1 MKAGKSMMKKTTLR
15 EIKQSFGRWFAIF
28 AIVALGVGFFVGLKI
43 TKSAMLATEYQYL
56 KEQNMFDMRLL
67 STLGFTQEDVEELG
81 KIKGVERAQG
91 GYELDILCIG
101 EEGEYVLKAHSL
113 TDSINT
119 PVLKAGR
126 MPKANNECV
135 IDAACVSGEEKLG
148 TTIQVSED
156 NSEDTLD
163 MLNSKEFI
171 ITGIVESPC
180 YMNFERGTTSIGN
193 GRVTG
198 FVYFKESAFHSEYY
212 TQILVKGDIDEKCYS
227 TAYNDKADELKDTLD
242 AAVKERVDLRFQ
254 SIKDEAEEE
263 LKDAE
268 QELAEKKQE
277 AEEEL
282 DDAFQELEDARIEL
296 EDGESAIA
304 DANKKIADS
313 KAQLKT
319 RKQEL
324 EAKEQEL
331 LEAQAQCPYEF
342 LPQYAQIQQGL
353 AEIAAGKQQIQAAE
367 QTISANEKELESR
380 QQELTEGRTAYE
392 DGLKE
397 YEDSK
402 AEFQEE
408 IAKAEDEIADAR
420 QEIDDLEEPDYYV
433 LGRNTNIGYACF
445 ESDSDIVDGIANV
458 FPVFFFLVA
467 ALVCMTTMNRMVEE
481 QRTQIGILKALGY
494 GPGKIMSKY
503 LFYSGSAA
511 ALGGIIGFFVGS
523 ALFPSVIWAAYGM
536 MYRMPKIVLVFDI
549 RYALLSI
556 VVALVCSMGTTFF
569 TCKYE
574 LAENAAALIRPKPA
588 KNGKRI
594 LLERIPFLWKRM
606 KFLHKV
612 SIRNLVR
619 YKQRFFMMVVGISG
633 CTALLAT
640 GFGVK
645 DSIMNIATE
654 QYEEIQ
660 TYDLGVTLKDGSE
673 ETVRQ
678 QFLTDIEKQA
688 ETVIFSMEKTVDME
702 VGDKVKSVNLVAMD
716 SSQDLEL
723 CLNLHTIQKEPV
735 PYPEKGEAVITQ
747 KLGDKY
753 QLKKGD
759 TITLRD
765 EDMNSFTVTVTG
777 FFENY
782 VYNYVYISN
791 DTYEEAMKGDVE
803 INTAYVNVKEDQELH
818 QVAAVISDE
827 DSVTAVTVNQD
838 TKERFTS
845 MMTSLNYVVILVVV
859 SAGLLAFIVLY
870 NLTNIN
876 ITERIREIA
885 TIKVLGF
892 YPGETASYV
901 FRENLILTAIGGAVG
916 LIPGKYLHAFV
927 MSRIDIDMVNFHV
940 QIFPESYLISFIL
953 TFVFAGIINGIM
965 FFKLEK
971 INMAESLK
979 SVE

>member
-1 MKAGKSMMKKTTLR
+1 MMKKTTLR
-15 EIKQSFGRWFAIF
+15 EIRQSFGRWFAIF

-67 STLGFTQEDVEELG
+67 STLGFTKDDVEKLG
-81 KIKGVERAQG
+81 KLDGVQRLQG
-91 GYELDILCIG
+91 GYELDILCISQ
-101 EEGEYVLKAHSL
+101 ENEYVLKAHSI

-119 PVLKAGR
+119 PLLLAGR
-126 MPKANNECV
+126 MPEADNECV
-135 IDAACVSGEEKLG
+135 IDADCVSGEEEIG
-148 TTIQVSED
+148 ATIQISAD

-163 MLNSKEFI
+163 MLRSREFV
-171 ITGIVESPC
+171 ITGIVNSPC

-193 GRVTG
+193 GRITG
-198 FVYFKESAFHSEYY
+198 FVYLPESAFDSEYY
-212 TQILVKGDIDEKCYS
+212 TQILVRGEIDEKCYS
-227 TAYNDKADELKDTLD
+227 DNYKEKADVLKNTLD

-254 SIKDEAEEE
+254 EIKEEAEQ
-263 LKDAE
+263 KVNDAE
-268 QELAEKKQE
+268 QELSDKKQE
-277 AEEEL
+277 AEEKL
-282 DDAFQELEDARIEL
+282 ADAFQELEDARIEL
-296 EDGESAIA
+296 EDGEDQIA
-304 DANKKIADS
+304 EAEKKIADS
-313 KAQLKT
+313 KEQLKT
-319 RKQEL
+319 KKVQLSAQE
-324 EAKEQEL
+324 QNL

-353 AEIAAGKQQIQAAE
+353 AEIAAGKQQLQAAE
-367 QTISANEKELESR
+367 QTISKNEKELETKK
-380 QQELTEGRTAYE
+380 QELAEGRIEYE
-392 DGLKE
+392 DGFQE
-397 YEDSK
+397 YLDSQ

-408 IAKAEDEIADAR
+408 IAKAEEEIADAR
-420 QEIDDLEEPDYYV
+420 QEIADLEEPDYYV

-458 FPVFFFLVA
+458 FPIFFFLVA

-494 GPGKIMSKY
+494 GAGRIMSKY

-511 ALGGIIGFFVGS
+511 ALGGVIGFFVGS
-523 ALFPSVIWAAYGM
+523 TLFPSVIWAAYGM
-536 MYRMPKIVLVFDI
+536 MYRIPGMVLVFDV
-549 RYALLSI
+549 RYAVFSI
-556 VVALVCSMGTTFF
+556 LAALVCSMGTTFF

-574 LAENAAALIRPKPA
+574 LAENAASLIRPKPA

-594 LLERIPFLWKRM
+594 FLERLPFVWKRM

-645 DSIMNIATE
+645 DSIMNIASE

-660 TYDLGVTLKDGSE
+660 TFDLSVTLKDDSHE
-673 ETVRQ
+673 KLHQ
-678 QFLTDIEKQA
+678 QFVTDMESQIES
-688 ETVIFSMEKTVDME
+688 VIFAMEKAVDME
-702 VGDKVKSVNLVAMD
+702 VENEIKSVNLVSMD
-716 SSQDLEL
+716 SSQNMDS
-723 CLNLHTIQKEPV
+723 CLNLHTSQKEPI
-735 PYPEKGEAVITQ
+735 PYPKKGEVVITER
-747 KLGDKY
+747 LGKKY

-759 TITLRD
+759 IITLQD
-765 EDMNSFTVTVTG
+765 EDMNSFTVKITG

-782 VYNYVYISN
+782 VYNYVFISN
-791 DTYEEAMKGDVE
+791 ETYQEAMEHPVE
-803 INTAYVNVKEDQELH
+803 INTAYINVKEGQDLH
-818 QVAAVISDE
+818 QVAAAIADKE
-827 DSVTAVTVNQD
+827 EVTAITVTED
-838 TKERFTS
+838 IKERFHG
-845 MMTSLNYVVILVVV
+845 MMTSLNYVVILVVI

-901 FRENLILTAIGGAVG
+901 FRENLILTAIGAAVG
-916 LIPGKYLHAFV
+916 LILGKYLHAFV
-927 MSRIDIDMVNFHV
+927 MARIDIDMISFHV
-940 QIFPESYLISFIL
+940 QILPISYLISFVL
-953 TFVFAGIINGIM
+953 TFVFAGIVNAVM